1 MQSLLSFILPDIF
14 RVARDDLRAIF
25 KVPSDARAN
34 LLHQQRITRA
44 KKMMTPFVLRRK
56 KAQVLQ
62 DLPKKLEQ
70 IEYCEMSSIQRKVY
84 IDTVKRSRKALEDP
98 NVALDLEEKFFDEEE
113 KPKKGKK
120 ANTKTGGI
128 AKENSTANILMQ
140 LRKASNHPMLFRRL
154 YDDKKIRSMSKDC
167 LRELEFHD
175 RNVEYIYEDMEIMT
189 DFELHL
195 FSKQYKVGSGLG
207 VFEIAALTFNCRPSK
222 STL

>member
-1 MQSLLSFILPDIF
+1 MLHADLASQSLLSFILPDIF
-14 RVARDDLRAIF
+14 RAARDDLRAIF

-62 DLPKKLEQ
+62 DLPKKIEQ
-70 IEYCEMSSIQRKVY
+70 IEYCGMSSIQRKVY
-84 IDTVKRSRKALEDP
+84 LDTVKRSSKALEDP
-98 NVALDLEEKFFDEEE
+98 NVALEIEEKFFDEEAE

-120 ANTKTGGI
+120 PTVPI

-154 YDDKKIRSMSKDC
+154 YDDKKIRAMAKDC

-175 RNVEYIYEDMEIMT
+175 RNVDYIYEDMEIMT

-195 FSKQYKVGSGLG
+195 FAKQYKVGPNLVLSRL
-207 VFEIAALTFNCRPSK
+207 C
-222 STL
+222 